1 MIPSEDT
8 NKGDALILS
17 YLTVQL
23 APLGRN
29 CKAATGGSAMAAFR
43 GYSKRL
49 SVRSM
54 VLPEAHIGIY
64 DGWALRMLC
73 DTRNISSMGTTAH
86 YTSDRNI
93 TLDTLPRISFYIFFI
108 YLTY

>member
-1 MIPSEDT
+1 MQRVIPSEDT

-73 DTRNISSMGTTAH
+73 DTRNISLTGAMTH
-86 YTSDRNI
+86 YTSNRNI
-93 TLDTLPRISFYIFFI
+93 TLDTPP
-108 YLTY
+108 

>member
-1 MIPSEDT
+1 
-8 NKGDALILS
+8 
-17 YLTVQL
+17 
-23 APLGRN
+23 
-29 CKAATGGSAMAAFR
+29 MAAFR

-93 TLDTLPRISFYIFFI
+93 TLDTLPRISFYIFFLYI
-108 YLTY
+108 